1 MSLKGKKVNLTVTL
15 DVYDFT
21 EDYSGVVVDDTED
34 FIVLENVSLDNDKV
48 YERVYINK
56 SLVLLCLV
64 EKEVMK
70 NE

>member
-1 MSLKGKKVNLTVTL
+1 VSLKGKKVNLTVTL